1 MHTYS
6 RGGMP
11 APAMMERSGADSV
24 RRIDGGRNM
33 RLMLSYLKR
42 YKGLVFLNFISVFG
56 FALTELGIPTIIS
69 RMVDGGVASGDREY
83 LLKMGGLIALISV
96 VGILGTVVLG
106 YCGARISTAVTCDIR
121 NDLFEKVQSF
131 SHREMNQLGVSSL
144 ITRTSNDA
152 LQIMN
157 FMNIILR
164 TAMLTPVMIAV
175 SFTLIIMSSVKLSLI
190 IAATV
195 PFIIL
200 GVILVAK
207 ISGPVSERQQTAL
220 DGLNRI
226 FRENLTGIRVIRSF
240 NNDARETERFGEQ
253 NQAFT
258 NQSKKLFTLMSSTE
272 PLFFLLMN
280 IAALAIYFVASQ
292 MIDQSAL
299 QVGQLMA
306 FMEYLFHAM
315 FSVMLFCLVFMMYP
329 RANIS
334 AKRIEA
340 VMNMTPDI
348 TDETVSTQRVHDDR
362 EPIKEVIFEHVDF
375 CYPDGE
381 EAVLKDIS
389 FSARAGQT
397 TAIIGSTGSGKSTL
411 IQLIPRFYD
420 VTGGRVL
427 VNGVDVRQI
436 NSHKL
441 REHIGFVAQ
450 KANLFS
456 GTIEENI
463 RFGCSEATDE
473 EIRHAA
479 EIAQA
484 ADFIMDKPKGFKE
497 RIVEGAGNLSGGQ
510 KQRLSIA
517 RALVRKP
524 DIYIYDDSFSALD
537 MKTDAVLRQALKPE
551 VKNAIVIIVAQR
563 VSTIMDADQILVLDE
578 GRLAAS
584 GRHEELL
591 KTCPLYY
598 EIAASQ
604 LSEEELQNVC

>member
-1 MHTYS
+1 
-6 RGGMP
+6 
-11 APAMMERSGADSV
+11 
-24 RRIDGGRNM
+24 M

-69 RMVDGGVASGDREY
+69 KMVDGGVASGDREY
-83 LLKMGGLIALISV
+83 LMKMGGLIAVISI

-164 TAMLTPVMIAV
+164 TAMLTPVMIV
-175 SFTLIIMSSVKLSLI
+175 ISFTLIIMSSVRLSLV

-200 GVILVAK
+200 GVVLVAK
-207 ISGPVSERQQTAL
+207 ISGPISERQQTAL

-253 NQAFT
+253 NQEFT
-258 NQSKKLFTLMSSTE
+258 NQSRKLFTLMSSTE

-280 IAALAIYFVASQ
+280 IAAISIYFIASQ
-292 MIDQSAL
+292 MINQSTL

-334 AKRIEA
+334 AKRIEV

-348 TDETVSTQRVHDDR
+348 QDEISEEKTVSDIGEHI
-362 EPIKEVIFEHVDF
+362 EEVVFDHVDF

-389 FSARAGQT
+389 FTAKAGET
-397 TAIIGSTGSGKSTL
+397 LAIIGSTGSGKSTL

-427 VNGVDVRQI
+427 INGVDVRQM
-436 NSHKL
+436 NSHEL

-463 RFGCSEATDE
+463 RFGREDATDE
-473 EIRHAA
+473 EVRHAA

-484 ADFIMDKPKGFKE
+484 MDFIMDKLNGFQEK
-497 RIVEGAGNLSGGQ
+497 IVEGAGNLSGGQ
-510 KQRLSIA
+510 KQRLSIT

-537 MKTDAVLRQALKPE
+537 MKTDALLRQALKSE
-551 VKNAIVIIVAQR
+551 VKNAVVIIVAQR

-578 GRLAAS
+578 GRLAAV
-584 GRHEELL
+584 GRHKELL
-591 KTCPLYY
+591 KECPLYY

-604 LSEEELQNVC
+604 LSEEELQNVR

>member
-1 MHTYS
+1 
-6 RGGMP
+6 
-11 APAMMERSGADSV
+11 
-24 RRIDGGRNM
+24 M

-69 RMVDGGVASGDREY
+69 KMVDSGVASGDIEY
-83 LLKMGGLIALISV
+83 LMKMGGLIAVISI

-164 TAMLTPVMIAV
+164 TAMLTPVMIV
-175 SFTLIIMSSVKLSLI
+175 ISFTLIIMSSVRLSLV

-195 PFIIL
+195 PFIVL
-200 GVILVAK
+200 GVVLVAK
-207 ISGPVSERQQTAL
+207 ISGPISERQQTAL

-253 NQAFT
+253 NQEFT
-258 NQSKKLFTLMSSTE
+258 NQSRKLFTLMSSTE

-280 IAALAIYFVASQ
+280 IAAISIYFIASQ
-292 MIDQSAL
+292 MINQSTL

-348 TDETVSTQRVHDDR
+348 QDEISEEKTVSDIGEHI
-362 EPIKEVIFEHVDF
+362 EEVVFDHVDF

-389 FSARAGQT
+389 FTAKAGET
-397 TAIIGSTGSGKSTL
+397 LAIIGSTGSGKSTL

-427 VNGVDVRQI
+427 INGVDVRQM
-436 NSHKL
+436 NSHEL

-463 RFGCSEATDE
+463 RFGREDATDE
-473 EIRHAA
+473 EVRHAA

-484 ADFIMDKPKGFKE
+484 MDFIMDKPNGFQEK
-497 RIVEGAGNLSGGQ
+497 IVEGAGNLSGGQ
-510 KQRLSIA
+510 KQRLSIT

-537 MKTDAVLRQALKPE
+537 MKTDAVLRQALKSE
-551 VKNAIVIIVAQR
+551 VKNAVVIIVAQR

-578 GRLAAS
+578 GRLAAM
-584 GRHEELL
+584 GRHKELL
-591 KTCPLYY
+591 KECPLYY

-604 LSEEELQNVC
+604 LSEEELQNVR

>member
-1 MHTYS
+1 
-6 RGGMP
+6 
-11 APAMMERSGADSV
+11 
-24 RRIDGGRNM
+24 M

-69 RMVDGGVASGDREY
+69 KMVDGGVAIGDREY
-83 LLKMGGLIALISV
+83 LMKMGGLIAVISI

-164 TAMLTPVMIAV
+164 TAMLTPVMIV
-175 SFTLIIMSSVKLSLI
+175 ISFTLIIMSSVRLSLV

-200 GVILVAK
+200 GVVLVAK
-207 ISGPVSERQQTAL
+207 ISGPISERQQTAL

-240 NNDARETERFGEQ
+240 NNDARKTERFGEQ
-253 NQAFT
+253 NQEFT
-258 NQSKKLFTLMSSTE
+258 NQSRKLFTLMSSTE

-280 IAALAIYFVASQ
+280 IAAISIYFIASQ
-292 MIDQSAL
+292 MINQSTL

-334 AKRIEA
+334 AKRIEV

-348 TDETVSTQRVHDDR
+348 LDEISEEKTVSDIGEHI
-362 EPIKEVIFEHVDF
+362 EEVVFDHVDF

-389 FSARAGQT
+389 FTAKAGET
-397 TAIIGSTGSGKSTL
+397 LAIIGSTGSGKSTL

-427 VNGVDVRQI
+427 INGVDVRQM
-436 NSHKL
+436 NSHEL

-463 RFGCSEATDE
+463 RFGREDATDE
-473 EIRHAA
+473 EVRHAA

-484 ADFIMDKPKGFKE
+484 MDFIMDKPNGFQEK
-497 RIVEGAGNLSGGQ
+497 IVEGAGNLSGGQ
-510 KQRLSIA
+510 KQRLSIT

-537 MKTDAVLRQALKPE
+537 MKTDAVLRQALKSE
-551 VKNAIVIIVAQR
+551 VKNAVVIIVAQR

-578 GRLAAS
+578 GRLAAV
-584 GRHEELL
+584 GRHKELL
-591 KTCPLYY
+591 KECPLYY

-604 LSEEELQNVC
+604 LSEEELQNVR

>member
-1 MHTYS
+1 
-6 RGGMP
+6 
-11 APAMMERSGADSV
+11 
-24 RRIDGGRNM
+24 M

-96 VGILGTVVLG
+96 VGIFGTVILG

-131 SHREMNQLGVSSL
+131 SHREMNQMGVSSL

-164 TAMLTPVMIAV
+164 TAMLTPVMIVV

-253 NQAFT
+253 NQVFT

-292 MIDQSAL
+292 MIDQSVL
-299 QVGQLMA
+299 QVGQLIA

-334 AKRIEA
+334 AKRIET

-479 EIAQA
+479 DIAQA

-551 VKNAIVIIVAQR
+551 VRNAIVIIVAQR
-563 VSTIMDADQILVLDE
+563 VSTIMDADQILVLDV

-604 LSEEELQNVC
+604 LSEEELRNVC

>member
-1 MHTYS
+1 
-6 RGGMP
+6 
-11 APAMMERSGADSV
+11 
-24 RRIDGGRNM
+24 M

-83 LLKMGGLIALISV
+83 LLKMGGLIALISF

-253 NQAFT
+253 NQVFT

-348 TDETVSTQRVHDDR
+348 TDETVSMQRVHDDR

>member
-1 MHTYS
+1 
-6 RGGMP
+6 
-11 APAMMERSGADSV
+11 
-24 RRIDGGRNM
+24 M

-69 RMVDGGVASGDREY
+69 KMVDGGVASGDREY
-83 LLKMGGLIALISV
+83 LMKMGGLIAVISI

-164 TAMLTPVMIAV
+164 TAMLTPVMIV
-175 SFTLIIMSSVKLSLI
+175 ISFTLIIMSSVRLSLV

-200 GVILVAK
+200 GVVLVAK
-207 ISGPVSERQQTAL
+207 ISGPISERQQTAL

-253 NQAFT
+253 NQEFT
-258 NQSKKLFTLMSSTE
+258 NQSRKLFTLMSSTE

-280 IAALAIYFVASQ
+280 IAAISIYFIASQ
-292 MIDQSAL
+292 MINQSTL

-334 AKRIEA
+334 AKRIEV

-348 TDETVSTQRVHDDR
+348 QDEISEEKTVSDIGEHI
-362 EPIKEVIFEHVDF
+362 EEVVFDHVDF

-389 FSARAGQT
+389 FTAKAGET
-397 TAIIGSTGSGKSTL
+397 LAIIGSTGSGKSTL

-420 VTGGRVL
+420 VTGGRV
-427 VNGVDVRQI
+427 VINGVDVRQM
-436 NSHKL
+436 NSHEL

-463 RFGCSEATDE
+463 RFGREDATDE
-473 EIRHAA
+473 EVRHAA

-484 ADFIMDKPKGFKE
+484 MDFIMDKPNGFQEK
-497 RIVEGAGNLSGGQ
+497 IVEGAGNLSGGQ
-510 KQRLSIA
+510 KQRLSIT

-537 MKTDAVLRQALKPE
+537 MKTDALLRQALKSE
-551 VKNAIVIIVAQR
+551 VKNAVIIIVAQR

-578 GRLAAS
+578 GRLAAM
-584 GRHEELL
+584 GRHKELL
-591 KTCPLYY
+591 KECPLYY

-604 LSEEELQNVC
+604 LSEEELQNVR

>member
-1 MHTYS
+1 
-6 RGGMP
+6 
-11 APAMMERSGADSV
+11 
-24 RRIDGGRNM
+24 M
-33 RLMLSYLKR
+33 RLMLSYLKS

-164 TAMLTPVMIAV
+164 TAMLTPVMIVV

-207 ISGPVSERQQTAL
+207 ISGPVSERQLTAL

-240 NNDARETERFGEQ
+240 NNDARETERFGKQ

-479 EIAQA
+479 DIAQA

-578 GRLAAS
+578 GHLAAS

>member
-1 MHTYS
+1 
-6 RGGMP
+6 
-11 APAMMERSGADSV
+11 
-24 RRIDGGRNM
+24 M
-33 RLMLSYLKR
+33 RLMLSYLKS

-164 TAMLTPVMIAV
+164 TAMLTPVMIVV

-253 NQAFT
+253 NQVFT

-292 MIDQSAL
+292 MINQSAL

-334 AKRIEA
+334 AKRIET

-348 TDETVSTQRVHDDR
+348 TDETVSTQRVHDDG

-463 RFGCSEATDE
+463 RFGRSEATDE

-604 LSEEELQNVC
+604 LSEEELRNVC

>member
-1 MHTYS
+1 
-6 RGGMP
+6 
-11 APAMMERSGADSV
+11 
-24 RRIDGGRNM
+24 M

-69 RMVDGGVASGDREY
+69 RMVDGGVAGGDREY

-200 GVILVAK
+200 GVVLVAK

-253 NQAFT
+253 NQVFT

-292 MIDQSAL
+292 MINQSAL

-334 AKRIEA
+334 AKRIET

-348 TDETVSTQRVHDDR
+348 TDETVSTQRVHDDG

-463 RFGCSEATDE
+463 RFGRSEATDE

>member
-1 MHTYS
+1 
-6 RGGMP
+6 
-11 APAMMERSGADSV
+11 
-24 RRIDGGRNM
+24 M

-42 YKGLVFLNFISVFG
+42 YKVLVFLNFISVFG

-164 TAMLTPVMIAV
+164 TAMLTPVMIVV

-240 NNDARETERFGEQ
+240 NNDARKTERFGEQ

-479 EIAQA
+479 DIAQA

>member
-1 MHTYS
+1 
-6 RGGMP
+6 
-11 APAMMERSGADSV
+11 
-24 RRIDGGRNM
+24 
-33 RLMLSYLKR
+33 
-42 YKGLVFLNFISVFG
+42 
-56 FALTELGIPTIIS
+56 
-69 RMVDGGVASGDREY
+69 
-83 LLKMGGLIALISV
+83 
-96 VGILGTVVLG
+96 
-106 YCGARISTAVTCDIR
+106 
-121 NDLFEKVQSF
+121 
-131 SHREMNQLGVSSL
+131 
-144 ITRTSNDA
+144 
-152 LQIMN
+152 
-157 FMNIILR
+157 
-164 TAMLTPVMIAV
+164 
-175 SFTLIIMSSVKLSLI
+175 
-190 IAATV
+190 
-195 PFIIL
+195 
-200 GVILVAK
+200 
-207 ISGPVSERQQTAL
+207 
-220 DGLNRI
+220 
-226 FRENLTGIRVIRSF
+226 
-240 NNDARETERFGEQ
+240 
-253 NQAFT
+253 
-258 NQSKKLFTLMSSTE
+258 
-272 PLFFLLMN
+272 
-280 IAALAIYFVASQ
+280 
-292 MIDQSAL
+292 
-299 QVGQLMA
+299 MA

>member
-1 MHTYS
+1 
-6 RGGMP
+6 
-11 APAMMERSGADSV
+11 
-24 RRIDGGRNM
+24 M

-69 RMVDGGVASGDREY
+69 KMVDGGVASGDREY
-83 LLKMGGLIALISV
+83 LMKMGGLIAVISI

-164 TAMLTPVMIAV
+164 TAMLTPVMIV
-175 SFTLIIMSSVKLSLI
+175 ISFTLIIMSSVRLSLV

-200 GVILVAK
+200 GVVLVAK
-207 ISGPVSERQQTAL
+207 ISGPISERQQTAL

-253 NQAFT
+253 NQEFT
-258 NQSKKLFTLMSSTE
+258 NQSRKLFTLMSSTE

-280 IAALAIYFVASQ
+280 IAAISIYFIASQ
-292 MIDQSAL
+292 MINQSTL

-334 AKRIEA
+334 AKRIEV

-348 TDETVSTQRVHDDR
+348 QDEISEEKTVSDIGEHI
-362 EPIKEVIFEHVDF
+362 EEVVFDHVDF

-389 FSARAGQT
+389 FTAKAGET
-397 TAIIGSTGSGKSTL
+397 LAIIGSTGSGKSTL

-427 VNGVDVRQI
+427 INGVDVRQM
-436 NSHKL
+436 NSHEL

-463 RFGCSEATDE
+463 RFGREDATDE
-473 EIRHAA
+473 EVRHAA

-484 ADFIMDKPKGFKE
+484 MDFIMDKPNGFQEK
-497 RIVEGAGNLSGGQ
+497 IVEGAGNLSGGQ
-510 KQRLSIA
+510 KQRLSIT
-517 RALVRKP
+517 RALVRRP

-537 MKTDAVLRQALKPE
+537 MKTDAVLRQALKSE
-551 VKNAIVIIVAQR
+551 VKNAVVIIVAQR

-578 GRLAAS
+578 GRLAAM
-584 GRHEELL
+584 GRHKELL
-591 KTCPLYY
+591 KECPLYY

-604 LSEEELQNVC
+604 LSEEELQNVR

>member
-1 MHTYS
+1 
-6 RGGMP
+6 
-11 APAMMERSGADSV
+11 
-24 RRIDGGRNM
+24 M

-69 RMVDGGVASGDREY
+69 KMVDGGVASGDREY
-83 LLKMGGLIALISV
+83 LMKMGGLIAVISI

-164 TAMLTPVMIAV
+164 TAMLTPVMIV
-175 SFTLIIMSSVKLSLI
+175 ISFTLIIMSSVRLSLV

-200 GVILVAK
+200 GVVLVAK
-207 ISGPVSERQQTAL
+207 ISGPISERQQTAL

-253 NQAFT
+253 NQEFT
-258 NQSKKLFTLMSSTE
+258 NQSRKLFTLMSSTE

-280 IAALAIYFVASQ
+280 IAAISIYFIASQ
-292 MIDQSAL
+292 MINQSTL

-334 AKRIEA
+334 AKRIEV

-348 TDETVSTQRVHDDR
+348 QDEISEEKTVSDIGEHI
-362 EPIKEVIFEHVDF
+362 EEVVFDHVDF

-389 FSARAGQT
+389 FTAKAGET
-397 TAIIGSTGSGKSTL
+397 LAIIGSTGSGKSTL

-427 VNGVDVRQI
+427 INGVDVRQM
-436 NSHKL
+436 NSHEL

-463 RFGCSEATDE
+463 RFGREDATDE
-473 EIRHAA
+473 EVRHAA

-484 ADFIMDKPKGFKE
+484 MDFIMDKPKGFQEK
-497 RIVEGAGNLSGGQ
+497 IVEGAGNLSGGQ
-510 KQRLSIA
+510 KQRLSIT

-537 MKTDAVLRQALKPE
+537 MKTDAVLRQALKSE
-551 VKNAIVIIVAQR
+551 VKNAVVIIVAQR

-578 GRLAAS
+578 GRLAAM
-584 GRHEELL
+584 GRHKELL
-591 KTCPLYY
+591 KECPLYY

-604 LSEEELQNVC
+604 LSEEELQNVR

>member
-1 MHTYS
+1 
-6 RGGMP
+6 
-11 APAMMERSGADSV
+11 
-24 RRIDGGRNM
+24 M

-69 RMVDGGVASGDREY
+69 KMVDGGVASGDREY
-83 LLKMGGLIALISV
+83 LMKMGGLIAVISI

-164 TAMLTPVMIAV
+164 TAMLTPVMIV
-175 SFTLIIMSSVKLSLI
+175 ISFTLIIMSSVRLSLV

-195 PFIIL
+195 PFIVL
-200 GVILVAK
+200 GVVLVAK
-207 ISGPVSERQQTAL
+207 ISGPISERQQTAL

-253 NQAFT
+253 NQEFT
-258 NQSKKLFTLMSSTE
+258 NQSRKLFTLMSSTE

-280 IAALAIYFVASQ
+280 IAAISIYFIASQ
-292 MIDQSAL
+292 MINQSTL

-348 TDETVSTQRVHDDR
+348 LDEISGEKTVSDIGEHI
-362 EPIKEVIFEHVDF
+362 EEVVFDHVDF

-389 FSARAGQT
+389 FTAKAGET
-397 TAIIGSTGSGKSTL
+397 LAIIGSTGSGKSTL

-427 VNGVDVRQI
+427 INGVDVRQM
-436 NSHKL
+436 NSHEL

-463 RFGCSEATDE
+463 RFGREDATDE
-473 EIRHAA
+473 EVRHAA

-484 ADFIMDKPKGFKE
+484 MDFIMDKPNGFQEK
-497 RIVEGAGNLSGGQ
+497 IVEGAGNLSGGQ
-510 KQRLSIA
+510 KQRLSIT

-537 MKTDAVLRQALKPE
+537 MKTDAVLRQALKSE
-551 VKNAIVIIVAQR
+551 VKNAVVIIVAQR

-578 GRLAAS
+578 GRLAAM
-584 GRHEELL
+584 GRHKELL
-591 KTCPLYY
+591 KECPLYY

-604 LSEEELQNVC
+604 LSEEELQNVR

>member
-1 MHTYS
+1 
-6 RGGMP
+6 
-11 APAMMERSGADSV
+11 
-24 RRIDGGRNM
+24 M

-83 LLKMGGLIALISV
+83 LLKMGGLLALISF

-253 NQAFT
+253 NQVFT

-348 TDETVSTQRVHDDR
+348 TDETVSMQRVHDDR

-479 EIAQA
+479 DIAQA

>member
-1 MHTYS
+1 
-6 RGGMP
+6 
-11 APAMMERSGADSV
+11 
-24 RRIDGGRNM
+24 M

-69 RMVDGGVASGDREY
+69 KMVDGGVTSGDREY
-83 LLKMGGLIALISV
+83 LMKMGGLIAVISI

-106 YCGARISTAVTCDIR
+106 YCGARISTAGTCDIR
-121 NDLFEKVQSF
+121 NDLLEKVQSF

-164 TAMLTPVMIAV
+164 TAMLTPVMIV
-175 SFTLIIMSSVKLSLI
+175 ISFTLIIMSSVRLSLV

-200 GVILVAK
+200 GVMLVAK
-207 ISGPVSERQQTAL
+207 ISGPISERQQTAL

-253 NQAFT
+253 NQEFT
-258 NQSKKLFTLMSSTE
+258 NQSRKLFTLMSSTE

-280 IAALAIYFVASQ
+280 IAAISIYFIASQ
-292 MIDQSAL
+292 MINQSTL

-334 AKRIEA
+334 AKRIEV

-348 TDETVSTQRVHDDR
+348 LDEISEEKTVSDIGEHI
-362 EPIKEVIFEHVDF
+362 EEVVFDHVDF

-389 FSARAGQT
+389 FTAKAGET
-397 TAIIGSTGSGKSTL
+397 LAIIGSTGSGKSTL

-427 VNGVDVRQI
+427 INGVDVRQM
-436 NSHKL
+436 NSHEL

-463 RFGCSEATDE
+463 RFGREDATDE
-473 EIRHAA
+473 EVRHAA

-484 ADFIMDKPKGFKE
+484 MDFIMDKPNGFQEK
-497 RIVEGAGNLSGGQ
+497 IVEGAGNLSGGQ
-510 KQRLSIA
+510 KQRLSIT

-537 MKTDAVLRQALKPE
+537 MKTDAVLRQALKSE
-551 VKNAIVIIVAQR
+551 VKNAVVIIVAQR

-578 GRLAAS
+578 GRLAAM
-584 GRHEELL
+584 GRHKELL
-591 KTCPLYY
+591 KECPLYY

-604 LSEEELQNVC
+604 LSEEELQNVR

>member
-1 MHTYS
+1 
-6 RGGMP
+6 
-11 APAMMERSGADSV
+11 
-24 RRIDGGRNM
+24 M

-83 LLKMGGLIALISV
+83 LLKMGGLIALISF

-253 NQAFT
+253 NQVFT

>member
-1 MHTYS
+1 
-6 RGGMP
+6 
-11 APAMMERSGADSV
+11 
-24 RRIDGGRNM
+24 M

-69 RMVDGGVASGDREY
+69 KMVDGGVASGDKEY
-83 LLKMGGLIALISV
+83 LMKMGGLIVLISI
-96 VGILGTVVLG
+96 VGIIGTISLG
-106 YCGARISTAVTCDIR
+106 YCGARISTSITCDIR

-175 SFTLIIMSSVKLSLI
+175 SFTLIIMSSVRLSLI

-253 NQAFT
+253 NQEFT
-258 NQSKKLFTLMSSTE
+258 NQSKKLFTLMSATE
-272 PLFFLLMN
+272 PAFFLLMN

-292 MIDQSAL
+292 MINQSTL
-299 QVGQLMA
+299 QVGQLIA

-348 TDETVSTQRVHDDR
+348 VDEITEGQSLRNSGELVFD
-362 EPIKEVIFEHVDF
+362 HVDF

-389 FSARAGQT
+389 FSAKAGET
-397 TAIIGSTGSGKSTL
+397 LAVIGSTGSGKSTL

-420 VTGGRVL
+420 VTGGRIL
-427 VNGVDVRQI
+427 VDGVDIRQM
-436 NSHKL
+436 NSHEL

-463 RFGCSEATDE
+463 RFGRSDATDAE
-473 EIRHAA
+473 VRHAA

-484 ADFIMDKPKGFKE
+484 MEFIMDKPGGFQEK
-497 RIVEGAGNLSGGQ
+497 IVEGAGNLSGGQ

-537 MKTDAVLRQALKPE
+537 MKTDAILRQALKPE
-551 VKNAIVIIVAQR
+551 VKDAIVIIVAQR
-563 VSTIMDADQILVLDE
+563 VSTIMDADKILVLDE
-578 GRLAAS
+578 GRLAAM
-584 GRHEELL
+584 GRHQELL
-591 KTCPLYY
+591 RECPLYY

-604 LSEEELQNVC
+604 LSEEELQNVR

>member
-1 MHTYS
+1 
-6 RGGMP
+6 
-11 APAMMERSGADSV
+11 
-24 RRIDGGRNM
+24 M
-33 RLMLSYLKR
+33 RLMLSYLKS

-83 LLKMGGLIALISV
+83 LLKMGGLITLISV

-164 TAMLTPVMIAV
+164 TAMLTPVMIVV

-240 NNDARETERFGEQ
+240 NNDARETERFGKQ

-479 EIAQA
+479 DIAQA

-578 GRLAAS
+578 GHLAAS

>member
-1 MHTYS
+1 
-6 RGGMP
+6 
-11 APAMMERSGADSV
+11 
-24 RRIDGGRNM
+24 M

-69 RMVDGGVASGDREY
+69 KMVDGGVASGDREY
-83 LLKMGGLIALISV
+83 LMKMGGLIAVISI

-164 TAMLTPVMIAV
+164 TAMLTPVMIV
-175 SFTLIIMSSVKLSLI
+175 ISFTLIIMSSVRLSLV

-200 GVILVAK
+200 GVVLVAK
-207 ISGPVSERQQTAL
+207 ISGPISERQQTAL

-253 NQAFT
+253 NQEFT
-258 NQSKKLFTLMSSTE
+258 NQSRKLFTLMSSTE

-280 IAALAIYFVASQ
+280 IAAISIYFIASQ
-292 MIDQSAL
+292 MINQSTL

-334 AKRIEA
+334 AKRIEV

-348 TDETVSTQRVHDDR
+348 QDEISEEKTVSDIGEHI
-362 EPIKEVIFEHVDF
+362 EEVVFDHVDF

-389 FSARAGQT
+389 FTAKAGET
-397 TAIIGSTGSGKSTL
+397 LAIIGSTGSGKSTL

-427 VNGVDVRQI
+427 INGVDVRQM
-436 NSHKL
+436 NSHEL

-463 RFGCSEATDE
+463 RFGREDATDE
-473 EIRHAA
+473 EVRHAA

-484 ADFIMDKPKGFKE
+484 MDFIMDKPNGFQEK
-497 RIVEGAGNLSGGQ
+497 IVEGAGNLSGGQ
-510 KQRLSIA
+510 KQRLSIT
-517 RALVRKP
+517 RALVRKS

-537 MKTDAVLRQALKPE
+537 MKTDALLRQALKSE
-551 VKNAIVIIVAQR
+551 VKNAVVIIVAQR

-578 GRLAAS
+578 GRLAAV
-584 GRHEELL
+584 GRHKELL
-591 KTCPLYY
+591 KECPLYY

-604 LSEEELQNVC
+604 LSEEELQNVR

>member
-1 MHTYS
+1 
-6 RGGMP
+6 
-11 APAMMERSGADSV
+11 
-24 RRIDGGRNM
+24 M

-69 RMVDGGVASGDREY
+69 KMVDGGVAIGDREY
-83 LLKMGGLIALISV
+83 LMKMGGLIAVISI

-164 TAMLTPVMIAV
+164 TAMLTPVMIV
-175 SFTLIIMSSVKLSLI
+175 ISFTLIIMSSVRLSLV

-200 GVILVAK
+200 GVVLVAK
-207 ISGPVSERQQTAL
+207 ISGPISERQQTAL

-253 NQAFT
+253 NQEFT
-258 NQSKKLFTLMSSTE
+258 NQSRKLFTLMSSTE

-280 IAALAIYFVASQ
+280 IAAISIYFIASQ
-292 MIDQSAL
+292 MINQSTL

-334 AKRIEA
+334 AKRIEV

-348 TDETVSTQRVHDDR
+348 LDEISEEKTVSDIGEHI
-362 EPIKEVIFEHVDF
+362 EEVVFDHVDF

-389 FSARAGQT
+389 FTAKAGET
-397 TAIIGSTGSGKSTL
+397 LAIIGSTGSGKSTL

-427 VNGVDVRQI
+427 INGVDVRQM
-436 NSHKL
+436 NSHEL

-463 RFGCSEATDE
+463 RFGREDATDE
-473 EIRHAA
+473 EVRHAA

-484 ADFIMDKPKGFKE
+484 MDFIMDKPNGFQEK
-497 RIVEGAGNLSGGQ
+497 IVEGAGNLSGGQ
-510 KQRLSIA
+510 KQRLSIT

-537 MKTDAVLRQALKPE
+537 MKTDAVLRQALKSE
-551 VKNAIVIIVAQR
+551 VKNAVVIIVAQR

-578 GRLAAS
+578 GRLAAV
-584 GRHEELL
+584 GRHKELL
-591 KTCPLYY
+591 KECPLYY

-604 LSEEELQNVC
+604 LSEEELQNVR

>member
-1 MHTYS
+1 M
-6 RGGMP
+6 
-11 APAMMERSGADSV
+11 
-24 RRIDGGRNM
+24 
-33 RLMLSYLKR
+33 
-42 YKGLVFLNFISVFG
+42 
-56 FALTELGIPTIIS
+56 
-69 RMVDGGVASGDREY
+69 ASGDREY
-83 LLKMGGLIALISV
+83 LMKMGGLITVISI

-164 TAMLTPVMIAV
+164 TAMLTPVMIV
-175 SFTLIIMSSVKLSLI
+175 ISFTLIIMSSVRLSLV

-200 GVILVAK
+200 GVMLVAK
-207 ISGPVSERQQTAL
+207 ISGPISERQQTAL

-253 NQAFT
+253 NQEFT
-258 NQSKKLFTLMSSTE
+258 NQSRKLFTLMSSTE

-280 IAALAIYFVASQ
+280 IAAISIYFIASQ
-292 MIDQSAL
+292 MINQSTL

-334 AKRIEA
+334 AKRIEV

-348 TDETVSTQRVHDDR
+348 QDEISEEKTVSDIGEHI
-362 EPIKEVIFEHVDF
+362 EEVVFDHVDF

-389 FSARAGQT
+389 FTAKAGET
-397 TAIIGSTGSGKSTL
+397 LAIIGSTGSGKSTL

-427 VNGVDVRQI
+427 INGVDVRQM
-436 NSHKL
+436 NSHEL

-463 RFGCSEATDE
+463 RFGREDATDE
-473 EIRHAA
+473 EVRHAA

-484 ADFIMDKPKGFKE
+484 MDFIMDKPKGFQEK
-497 RIVEGAGNLSGGQ
+497 IVEGAGNLSGGQ
-510 KQRLSIA
+510 KQRLSIT

-537 MKTDAVLRQALKPE
+537 MKTDAMLRQALKSE
-551 VKNAIVIIVAQR
+551 VKNAVVIIVAQR

-578 GRLAAS
+578 GRLAAM
-584 GRHEELL
+584 GRHKELL
-591 KTCPLYY
+591 KECPLYY

-604 LSEEELQNVC
+604 LSEEELQNVR

>member
-1 MHTYS
+1 
-6 RGGMP
+6 
-11 APAMMERSGADSV
+11 
-24 RRIDGGRNM
+24 M

-69 RMVDGGVASGDREY
+69 RMVDGGVAGEDREY
-83 LLKMGGLIALISV
+83 LLKMGGLIVLISV

-240 NNDARETERFGEQ
+240 NNVARETERFGEQ
-253 NQAFT
+253 NQVFT

-463 RFGCSEATDE
+463 RFGRSEATDE

-484 ADFIMDKPKGFKE
+484 ADFIMDKPNGFKE

>member
-1 MHTYS
+1 
-6 RGGMP
+6 
-11 APAMMERSGADSV
+11 
-24 RRIDGGRNM
+24 M
-33 RLMLSYLKR
+33 RLMLSYLKS

-164 TAMLTPVMIAV
+164 TAMLTPVMIVV

-240 NNDARETERFGEQ
+240 NNDARETERFGKQ

-441 REHIGFVAQ
+441 RAHIGFVAQ

-479 EIAQA
+479 DIAQA

-578 GRLAAS
+578 GHLAAS

>member
-1 MHTYS
+1 
-6 RGGMP
+6 
-11 APAMMERSGADSV
+11 
-24 RRIDGGRNM
+24 M
-33 RLMLSYLKR
+33 RLMLSYLKS

-164 TAMLTPVMIAV
+164 TAMLTPVMIVV

-240 NNDARETERFGEQ
+240 NNDARETERFGKQ

-427 VNGVDVRQI
+427 VNGVDVRQV

-479 EIAQA
+479 DIAQA

-578 GRLAAS
+578 GHLAAS

>member
-1 MHTYS
+1 
-6 RGGMP
+6 
-11 APAMMERSGADSV
+11 
-24 RRIDGGRNM
+24 M

-69 RMVDGGVASGDREY
+69 KMVDGGVASGDREY
-83 LLKMGGLIALISV
+83 LMKMGELIAVISI

-164 TAMLTPVMIAV
+164 TAMLTPVMIV
-175 SFTLIIMSSVKLSLI
+175 ISFTLIIMSSVRLSLV

-200 GVILVAK
+200 GVVLVAK
-207 ISGPVSERQQTAL
+207 ISGPISERQQTAL

-253 NQAFT
+253 NQEFT
-258 NQSKKLFTLMSSTE
+258 NQSRKLFTLMSSTE

-280 IAALAIYFVASQ
+280 IAAISIYFIASQ
-292 MIDQSAL
+292 MINQSTL

-334 AKRIEA
+334 AKRIEV

-348 TDETVSTQRVHDDR
+348 QDEISEEKTVSDIGEHI
-362 EPIKEVIFEHVDF
+362 EEVVFDHVDF

-389 FSARAGQT
+389 FTAKAGET
-397 TAIIGSTGSGKSTL
+397 LAIIGSTGSGKSTL

-427 VNGVDVRQI
+427 INGVDVRQM
-436 NSHKL
+436 NSHEL

-463 RFGCSEATDE
+463 RFGREDATDE
-473 EIRHAA
+473 EVRHAA

-484 ADFIMDKPKGFKE
+484 MDFIMDKPNGFQEK
-497 RIVEGAGNLSGGQ
+497 IVEGAGNLSGGQ
-510 KQRLSIA
+510 KQRLSIT

-537 MKTDAVLRQALKPE
+537 MKTDALLRQALKSE
-551 VKNAIVIIVAQR
+551 VKNAVVIIVAQR

-578 GRLAAS
+578 GRLAAV
-584 GRHEELL
+584 GRHKELL
-591 KTCPLYY
+591 KECPLYY

-604 LSEEELQNVC
+604 LSEEELQNVR

>member
-1 MHTYS
+1 
-6 RGGMP
+6 
-11 APAMMERSGADSV
+11 
-24 RRIDGGRNM
+24 M
-33 RLMLSYLKR
+33 RLMLSYLKS

-164 TAMLTPVMIAV
+164 TAMLTPVMIVV

-240 NNDARETERFGEQ
+240 NNDARETERFGKQ

-463 RFGCSEATDE
+463 RFGRSEATDE

-604 LSEEELQNVC
+604 LSEEELRNVC

>member
-1 MHTYS
+1 
-6 RGGMP
+6 
-11 APAMMERSGADSV
+11 
-24 RRIDGGRNM
+24 M

-164 TAMLTPVMIAV
+164 TAMLTPVMIVV

-240 NNDARETERFGEQ
+240 NNDARETERFGKQ

-340 VMNMTPDI
+340 VMDMTPDI

-479 EIAQA
+479 DIAQA

-604 LSEEELQNVC
+604 LSEEELQNVY

>member
-1 MHTYS
+1 
-6 RGGMP
+6 
-11 APAMMERSGADSV
+11 
-24 RRIDGGRNM
+24 M

-69 RMVDGGVASGDREY
+69 RMVDGGVAGGDREY

-253 NQAFT
+253 NQVFT
-258 NQSKKLFTLMSSTE
+258 NQSQKLFTLMSSTE

-299 QVGQLMA
+299 QVGQLIA

-334 AKRIEA
+334 AKRIET

-348 TDETVSTQRVHDDR
+348 TDEPVGTQRVHDDG
-362 EPIKEVIFEHVDF
+362 EPIKEVIFEHADF

-427 VNGVDVRQI
+427 IDGVDVRQI

-463 RFGCSEATDE
+463 RFGRSEATDE

-484 ADFIMDKPKGFKE
+484 ADFIMDKPNGFKE

-563 VSTIMDADQILVLDE
+563 ISTIMDADQILVLDE

-604 LSEEELQNVC
+604 LSEEELRNVC